1 MGISRQELYAALGIK
16 TPSIIE
22 TMLTD
27 AYAREA
33 QREWRRENG
42 YQQTSFFISSFP
54 GDDPLA
60 CGRAAIYAL
69 MGIPQGEPFDVT
81 GQRWMSA
88 GKALEMEFIAK
99 LAAEGMLL
107 SGNESIGEMQTK
119 ITDPEVWASGA
130 VDAIVLPP
138 FARKSL
144 VVECKQTS
152 REKIIAMRN
161 DKSSTPFSHDKYV
174 RQIKTY

>member
-1 MGISRQELYAALGIK
+1 MGISRQELYAALGIE

-60 CGRAAIYAL
+60 CGRASIYAL

-81 GQRWMSA
+81 GQRWMDA
-88 GKALEMEFIAK
+88 GKAQPLDAK
-99 LAAEGMLL
+99 IL
-107 SGNESIGEMQTK
+107 
-119 ITDPEVWASGA
+119 
-130 VDAIVLPP
+130 
-138 FARKSL
+138 
-144 VVECKQTS
+144 
-152 REKIIAMRN
+152 
-161 DKSSTPFSHDKYV
+161 TP
-174 RQIKTY
+174 TGGTP